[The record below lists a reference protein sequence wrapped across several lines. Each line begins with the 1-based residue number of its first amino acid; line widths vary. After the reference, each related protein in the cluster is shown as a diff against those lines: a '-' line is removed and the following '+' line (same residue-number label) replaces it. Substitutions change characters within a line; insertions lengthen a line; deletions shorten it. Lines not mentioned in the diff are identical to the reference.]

1 MVKALSVFLTCMC
14 LSVFGSAATPE
25 GTAVTTDELNAKQ
38 QQIVT
43 IAAFTSN
50 GDLRKLKPPSMMVS
64 MPA

>member
-25 GTAVTTDELNAKQ
+25 GTAVTTDEFNAKQ

-43 IAAFTSN
+43 IAPTITF
-50 GDLRKLKPPSMMVS
+50 GFPRGPD
-64 MPA
+64 